1 MFRAWLASQLRE
13 IADDVE
19 NRSVDPA
26 VVCRWLFGLEDQD
39 ISTGT
44 GEGKGKGKVIIEAPP
59 DFRPEL
65 GSIGKNKGKG
75 KGQNSELGGKGNRS
89 TPY

>member
-19 NRSVDPA
+19 RGSVDA
-26 VVCRWLFGLEDQD
+26 VAVCMRLFGLEDQD
-39 ISTGT
+39 M
-44 GEGKGKGKVIIEAPP
+44 GEGKGKGK
-59 DFRPEL
+59 
-65 GSIGKNKGKG
+65 GKDISTGEGDGKGKG
-75 KGQNSELGGKGNRS
+75 KGKNSELGGKGNRS